1 VTTLV
6 PATPH
11 AAATRRRAALV
22 ATVGAILGTFLL
34 VTVLATPALT
44 ASATETD
51 PTPTPSPDSTVVIAT
66 PVIERPAASDLVGD
80 AITFRGTG
88 APSAGIDLYSDAGGE
103 PLCSVVTNDSGV
115 WTCDV
120 TLESAS
126 SVTVRAVQTVDG
138 QTAETSVQIGVLNAP
153 TAGPGGGGTVS
164 SGTVMGTGLP
174 GATVTATVGGVSCTA
189 TVDSTGA
196 WFCALPAGITSGTY
210 QLTASQVAP
219 WSGGRSS
226 ASSAPTGLT
235 IDVDA
240 PAPPGV
246 TIPAGPV
253 SASGATFSG
262 TGEDG
267 ATVTLFAGPHSLCQA
282 VVGGGRWS
290 CTSAVIDIGS
300 YDVSAIQ
307 QDVAGNISEESARVS
322 VAFGTAVTP
331 APAPTSQ
338 PSSPAPEP
346 APTSTA
352 APALPDDDL
361 PTETPQQPQAQPD
374 ATAQGPTA
382 ATPGGWSAATRFSA
396 GMQPAFGSAGSIDW
410 TLAFGIGLA
419 MVALLAVPARLL
431 AGTLRGLRA
440 APSLPGAR
448 GARLTG
454 RNRSRHQEFETAPA
468 LPWNTRV
475 TGAFALI
482 ATATITVLSAPVSDE
497 PAYLRLL
504 VAVALGIV
512 AVNAVA
518 VLVPRLLARW
528 IFDVSVGIRLRP
540 IFLLVSVGATV
551 LSRALDLDPALVFGI
566 VFGLA
571 LAAPASRRA
580 EGRLAALQIG
590 SLLVIGGTTLLISGS
605 FSGGAGTAGAFI
617 AEFVNTVALASLGG
631 AAFLLLPIADL
642 PGRHILRWRRVVWLV
657 LALVGFTLLA
667 GVLSSALGG
676 LGGGAGIILIA
687 LLSLVFAAVCVA
699 VWVWVR
705 FVRTLDHDESRTPA
719 A

>member
-1 VTTLV
+1 M
-6 PATPH
+6 
-11 AAATRRRAALV
+11 
-22 ATVGAILGTFLL
+22 ATVGAILGI
-34 VTVLATPALT
+34 VLAALVAPGLP

-66 PVIERPAASDLVGD
+66 PVIERPAASELVGD
-80 AITFRGTG
+80 AITFRGT
-88 APSAGIDLYSDAGGE
+88 AEPSAGIDLYSDAGGQ
-103 PLCSVVTNDSGV
+103 PLCSVVANSSGV
-115 WTCDV
+115 WACDV
-120 TLESAS
+120 TLESAP
-126 SVTVRAVQTVDG
+126 SVSVRAVQSVDG
-138 QTAETSVQIGVLNAP
+138 QTSETSVQIAVLNAP
-153 TAGPGGGGTVS
+153 TAGPGGGTVS
-164 SGTVMGTGLP
+164 SGTVVGAGLP
-174 GATVTATVGGVSCTA
+174 GATVTAKVGGVSCTA

-196 WFCALPAGITSGTY
+196 WFCALPAGTTSGTY

-226 ASSAPTGLT
+226 ASSAPTDLT

-240 PAPPGV
+240 PAPPAV
-246 TIPAGPV
+246 TIPASPV
-253 SASGATFSG
+253 SATGATFSG

-282 VVGGGRWS
+282 VVAGGRWS
-290 CTSAVIDIGS
+290 CTSAAIDIGS

-307 QDVAGNISEESARVS
+307 QDEAGNISTESTRVS
-322 VAFGTAVTP
+322 VAFGTAVT
-331 APAPTSQ
+331 ATPAPTPQ
-338 PSSPAPEP
+338 PSSSAPEP

-352 APALPDDDL
+352 PPTRPDGDL
-361 PTETPQQPQAQPD
+361 PAASPEQPQAQPD
-374 ATAQGPTA
+374 ASAEAPTA
-382 ATPGGWSAATRFSA
+382 VTPGGWSAATRFSA
-396 GMQPAFGSAGSIDW
+396 GMRPAFGSAGAIDW

-431 AGTLRGLRA
+431 AGTLRGLRSG
-440 APSLPGAR
+440 PSLPGSR

-475 TGAFALI
+475 TGVFALI
-482 ATATITVLSAPVSDE
+482 ATATITVLSAPVADE

-528 IFDVSVGIRLRP
+528 ILDVSVDIRLRP
-540 IFLLVSVGATV
+540 IFLLVSVGATL
-551 LSRALDLDPALVFGI
+551 LSRTLDLDPALVFGI

-571 LAAPASRRA
+571 LTAPASRRA
-580 EGRLAALQIG
+580 QGRLAALQIG
-590 SLLVIGGTTLLISGS
+590 SLLVIGVTALLISGS
-605 FSGGAGTAGAFI
+605 FSGGAGTVGAFL

-631 AAFLLLPIADL
+631 AGFLLLPIADL

-657 LALVGFTLLA
+657 LALAGFTLLA

-699 VWVWVR
+699 VWLWVR
-705 FVRTLDHDESRTPA
+705 FVRPPAHDESSTPSA
-719 A
+719 

>member
-1 VTTLV
+1 M
-6 PATPH
+6 PAVS
-11 AAATRRRAALV
+11 A
-22 ATVGAILGTFLL
+22 F
-34 VTVLATPALT
+34 
-44 ASATETD
+44 ATEID

-66 PVIERPAASDLVGD
+66 PVIEQPAASELVGD
-80 AITFRGTG
+80 AITFSGT
-88 APSAGIDLYSDAGGE
+88 AEPSAGIDLYSEAGGQ
-103 PLCSVVTNDSGV
+103 PLCSVVATDSGA

-120 TLESAS
+120 ALESVP

-138 QTAETSVQIGVLNAP
+138 QTAETSVQIAVLNAP

-164 SGTVMGTGLP
+164 SGTIMGSGLP
-174 GATVTATVGGVSCTA
+174 GATVTARVGDVSCTA

-196 WFCALPAGITSGTY
+196 WFCALPVGTTSGTY
-210 QLTASQVAP
+210 QLTASQTAP
-219 WSGGRSS
+219 WSAGSPS
-226 ASSAPTGLT
+226 ASSAPTELT

-246 TIPAGPV
+246 IIPATPA
-253 SASGATFSG
+253 SATGATFSG

-282 VVGGGRWS
+282 VVSGGRWS
-290 CTSAVIDIGS
+290 CTSAAIPIGS
-300 YDVSAIQ
+300 YEVSAIQ

-322 VAFGTAVTP
+322 VAFGTAATATP
-331 APAPTSQ
+331 AQTHQPRSAEPVPAS
-338 PSSPAPEP
+338 PS
-346 APTSTA
+346 A
-352 APALPDDDL
+352 APPARADDDL
-361 PTETPQQPQAQPD
+361 PAATPQQPQAQPD
-374 ATAQGPTA
+374 ATAGAPTA
-382 ATPGGWSAATRFSA
+382 VTPGGWSAATRFSA
-396 GMQPAFGSAGSIDW
+396 GMKPAFGSAGAIDW

-431 AGTLRGLRA
+431 AGTLRGLRSEPA
-440 APSLPGAR
+440 LSASR
-448 GARLTG
+448 GGRLTG

-468 LPWNTRV
+468 LPWSTRV

-482 ATATITVLSAPVSDE
+482 ATATITVLSAPVADE

-518 VLVPRLLARW
+518 VVVPQLLARSVL
-528 IFDVSVGIRLRP
+528 DVSVGIRLRP

-551 LSRALDLDPALVFGI
+551 LSRSLDLDPALVFGI

-571 LAAPASRRA
+571 LTVPDSRRTQ
-580 EGRLAALQIG
+580 GRLAALQIG
-590 SLLVIGGTTLLISGS
+590 SLLVVGTTALLISGS
-605 FSGGAGTAGAFI
+605 FTAGAGTFGAFM

-642 PGRHILRWRRVVWLV
+642 PGRHILRWRRAIWLV
-657 LALVGFTLLA
+657 LALAGFTLLA

-676 LGGGAGIILIA
+676 LGGGAGLILIA
-687 LLSLVFAAVCVA
+687 LVSLVFAAACVA
-699 VWVWVR
+699 VWLWVR
-705 FVRTLDHDESRTPA
+705 FVRSPAHDESRTPSA
-719 A
+719 